1 MNLRFFLRDERAT
14 SFESMA
20 LALSV
25 IAVLSVAA
33 ADLLHYAA
41 RKDGELAQFLKA
53 GHQEMARVFGTD
65 TPLRG
70 GIDYTATGSIGAL
83 RNPPALNPCTAP
95 QK

>member
-25 IAVLSVAA
+25 IAVLFVAA

-41 RKDGELAQFLKA
+41 RKDGELAQLLQA
-53 GHQEMARVFGTD
+53 SHNEVARVFGKD
-65 TPLRG
+65 EPLRG
-70 GIDYTATGSIGAL
+70 DIDYTATGSVGAL
-83 RNPPALNPCTAP
+83 RNPPALNPCSE